1 LGNDFP
7 LPHRGEIW
15 IVNFSPGRGSEQAG
29 ERPALILQNDGGN
42 QNPRYPNTVVLAM
55 TTKGK
60 PIPFHI
66 EIAPG
71 PGKGLREVT
80 YVKCEQVLTIA
91 KARLLGRGPLGRLTP
106 AEMRRVD
113 LAVKL
118 SLALP

>member
-7 LPHRGEIW
+7 LPRRGEVW
-15 IVNFSPGRGSEQAG
+15 IVDFSPGRGSEQTG
-29 ERPALILQNDGGN
+29 ERPALILQNDAGN
-42 QNPRYPNTVVLAM
+42 KSPHYPNTVVLAM

-60 PIPFHI
+60 PIPFHV

-71 PGKGLREVT
+71 PGKGLREMT

-91 KARLLGRGPLGRLTP
+91 KSRLLSPGPLGRLTP
-106 AEMRRVD
+106 ADLRRVEI
-113 LAVKL
+113 AVKL